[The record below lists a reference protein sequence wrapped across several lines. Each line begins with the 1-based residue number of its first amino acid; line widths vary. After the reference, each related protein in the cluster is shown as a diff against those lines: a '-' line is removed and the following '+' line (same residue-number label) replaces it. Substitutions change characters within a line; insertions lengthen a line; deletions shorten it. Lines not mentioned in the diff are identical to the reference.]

1 MPIFAS
7 RVTQVARSQRNVFDR
22 AQNQARTSFR
32 CVLRWLPSFAPGV
45 EKSLLDRFVWTLL
58 PALGISGRPFA
69 RVAIHAASN
78 GARLDPYHLNSE
90 WIHFQALRATHRFH
104 GVLA

>member
-7 RVTQVARSQRNVFDR
+7 RVTQVARWRRNVFDR
-22 AQNQARTSFR
+22 AQNHARTIFR
-32 CVLRWLPSFAPGV
+32 CVLRSLPGFARGV

-58 PALGISGRPFA
+58 RALGISGRAFA
-69 RVAIHAASN
+69 RVAIHAGRN
-78 GARLDPYHLNSE
+78 VARLDPCRLNSE